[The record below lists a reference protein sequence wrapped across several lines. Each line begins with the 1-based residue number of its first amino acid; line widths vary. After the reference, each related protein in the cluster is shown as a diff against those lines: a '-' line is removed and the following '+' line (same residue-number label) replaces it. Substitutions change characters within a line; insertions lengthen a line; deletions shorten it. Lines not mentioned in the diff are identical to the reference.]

1 MVGTQRSWHLKRCS
15 NTTFFIGKEVTF
27 IRYVEMKISKE
38 KRKTLKETLKKN
50 FGESLHIAVEVRIQV
65 PSLRI
70 SKQNIFVRN
79 ENMTKKKF
87 LSNIVLLKNL
97 SLIF

>member
-1 MVGTQRSWHLKRCS
+1 MR
-15 NTTFFIGKEVTF
+15 
-27 IRYVEMKISKE
+27 
-38 KRKTLKETLKKN
+38 
-50 FGESLHIAVEVRIQV
+50 IAAEVRIQV

-70 SKQNIFVRN
+70 LKQNIFVRN

-97 SLIF
+97 SLIFEVTLKAFIILKIFHESAYQLNFWEYKWFQKTIPIARRVANMSSILLTPK

>member
-1 MVGTQRSWHLKRCS
+1 
-15 NTTFFIGKEVTF
+15 
-27 IRYVEMKISKE
+27 MKISKE
-38 KRKTLKETLKKN
+38 KRKTLKEPLKN
-50 FGESLHIAVEVRIQV
+50 FFGESLNISVEVRIQV

-97 SLIF
+97 PLIL